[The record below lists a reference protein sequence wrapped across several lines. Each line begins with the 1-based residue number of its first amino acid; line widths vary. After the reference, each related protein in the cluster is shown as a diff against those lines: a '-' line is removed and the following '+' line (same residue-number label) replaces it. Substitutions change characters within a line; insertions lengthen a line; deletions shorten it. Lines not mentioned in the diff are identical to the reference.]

1 MRRSASGQKGTEMII
16 LDRFEGDMAVLETDE
31 GMLEIERSELPDT
44 AAEGDVLVNDDGKWR
59 ADREASD
66 ERRSRMRE
74 KMRRLLK
81 KNDD

>member
-1 MRRSASGQKGTEMII
+1 MII
-16 LDRFEGDMAVLETDE
+16 LDRFEGDTAVLETDE
-31 GMLEIERSELPDT
+31 GMLNVERSELPD
-44 AAEGDVLVNDDGKWR
+44 AVKEGDVLVNDGGVWSVDK
-59 ADREASD
+59 EATD